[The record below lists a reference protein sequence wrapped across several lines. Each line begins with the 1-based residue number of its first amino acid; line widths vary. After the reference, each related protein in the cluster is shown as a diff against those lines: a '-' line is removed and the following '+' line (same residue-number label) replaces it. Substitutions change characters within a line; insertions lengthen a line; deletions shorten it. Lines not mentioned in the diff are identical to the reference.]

1 MGRPSRPARAGRPV
15 DASPAARAMWPLA
28 LMLFAAAITHTA
40 AAGAADS
47 DSPPLHEVVIT
58 ATRIEADPFNIPAAI
73 SSVSAEQLR
82 NDALGVNLADDMST
96 VPGLLARNRNNYA
109 QDQQISIRGIGAN
122 SAFGIR
128 GVRVYQDGIPAT
140 GPDGQGQVS
149 QFNLDSA
156 SRVEILRGPFSAL
169 YGNSSGGVIQLFTAT
184 GHGPLQ
190 VRTGVAYGSFDN
202 LRASV
207 NALGSVGALGYNLD
221 YSHFQVDGYREH
233 SAAKN
238 DSFNGKLNYSFNDAN
253 RLALIAN
260 VVSRPNAQD
269 PLGLTTAE
277 FAADPESTD
286 SAATRFNTRKS
297 LQQQQAGLVYD
308 WDINDSQSV
317 RVLGYGGHRIV
328 QQFLSIPANTQ
339 LAAGSAGGVVALN
352 RQYGGADARW
362 SWKGDLIER
371 PMSWV
376 VGVSYD
382 NQNELRRGYNN
393 FLGPAANP
401 TLGVQGTLRRNE
413 NNIVHNID
421 EYAQGTWDFA
431 SMWSIMVGVR
441 RSDVKFDSHD
451 HYIALPGNRDDSG
464 EVTFGA
470 TSPVGGLV
478 FKPTDWLRAYAS
490 FGQGFQTPLGSELAY
505 RPDGQAGLNFDLRP
519 ARSNNTELGVKIDI
533 DPDITAEFAV
543 FQAQTRNEIVVDT
556 NIGGRSTYQNSGRTR
571 RQGVEYSLNYRIAPE
586 WRFQLAYTYVNAY
599 YGDAYLTC
607 VAAPCAT
614 PTVRVAAGNR
624 LPGVPKHNVYAQ
636 LHWGEELGWHASAS
650 AQYITDVAV
659 DDVNDVYAPAYTV
672 AGLDGGY
679 GIELNRFKVNA
690 FLRINN
696 LLNRRYVGS
705 VIVDDGNGRYFEPG
719 PGFNVLGGFSV
730 TMK

>member
-1 MGRPSRPARAGRPV
+1 MKKSA
-15 DASPAARAMWPLA
+15 LA
-28 LMLFAAAITHTA
+28 LVLCATGAQ
-40 AAGAADS
+40 AGAATPAD
-47 DSPPLHEVVIT
+47 DAPALREVVIT

-82 NDALGVNLADDMST
+82 NDALGVNLADDIAT

-184 GHGPLQ
+184 GNGPLKL
-190 VRTGVAYGSFDN
+190 RSAVAYGSFDN
-202 LRASV
+202 MRASL
-207 NALGSVGALGYNLD
+207 NALGSVGGLGYNLD
-221 YSHFQVDGYREH
+221 FSHFQVDGFRDH

-253 RLALIAN
+253 KLALIAN
-260 VVSRPNAQD
+260 VVARPNAQD
-269 PLGLTTAE
+269 PLGLTPQE

-286 SAATRFNTRKS
+286 PAAARFNTRKS
-297 LQQQQAGLVYD
+297 LQQQQVGLIYD
-308 WDINDSQSV
+308 LTINDQQSV

-328 QQFLSIPANTQ
+328 QQFLSIPSATQ
-339 LAAGSAGGVVALN
+339 AAPGSAGGVVGLN

-362 SWKGDLIER
+362 SWNGDLLDR
-371 PMSWV
+371 PMNWV

-393 FLGPAANP
+393 FVGP
-401 TLGVQGTLRRNE
+401 TLGVQGLIRRNE

-421 EYAQGTWDFA
+421 EYTQGSWDFA
-431 SMWSIMVGVR
+431 SMWSLMVGVR
-441 RSDVKFDSHD
+441 RSDVKFTSND
-451 HYIALPGNRDDSG
+451 HYITATNGDDSG
-464 EVTFGA
+464 GISYGA
-470 TSPVGGLV
+470 TSPVAGLT
-478 FKPTDWLRAYAS
+478 FKPADWVRLYAS

-505 RPDGQAGLNFDLRP
+505 RPDGTSGLNFDLRP
-519 ARSNNTELGVKIDI
+519 ARSNNTEFGVKIDI

-543 FQAQTRNEIVVDT
+543 FQALTRQEIVVDT

-571 RQGVEYSLNYRIAPE
+571 RQGAEYSLNYRIAPE
-586 WRFQLAYTYVNAY
+586 WRFQLAY
-599 YGDAYLTC
+599 
-607 VAAPCAT
+607 
-614 PTVRVAAGNR
+614 
-624 LPGVPKHNVYAQ
+624 
-636 LHWGEELGWHASAS
+636 
-650 AQYITDVAV
+650 
-659 DDVNDVYAPAYTV
+659 
-672 AGLDGGY
+672 
-679 GIELNRFKVNA
+679 
-690 FLRINN
+690 
-696 LLNRRYVGS
+696 
-705 VIVDDGNGRYFEPG
+705 
-719 PGFNVLGGFSV
+719 
-730 TMK
+730 

>member
-1 MGRPSRPARAGRPV
+1 MGRMLASAPARRRSVRPTMKIRAFGRFWVAHAGWSLV
-15 DASPAARAMWPLA
+15 LPLVGA
-28 LMLFAAAITHTA
+28 TA
-40 AAGAADS
+40 AQLAAAADS

-58 ATRIEADPFNIPAAI
+58 ATRIGADPFNIPAAI
-73 SSVSAEQLR
+73 SSVSADQLR
-82 NDALGVNLADDMST
+82 NDALGVNLSDDLGT

-184 GHGPLQ
+184 GNGPLQ
-190 VRTGVAYGSFDN
+190 LRSGVAYGSFDN
-202 LRASV
+202 FRASL
-207 NALGSVGALGYNLD
+207 NALGSVGPLGYNLD

-238 DSFNGKLNYSFNDAN
+238 ESFNGKLNYSFNDSN
-253 RLALIAN
+253 RLAFIAN
-260 VVSRPNAQD
+260 VVSRPDAQD
-269 PLGLTTAE
+269 PLGLTPAE

-297 LQQQQAGLVYD
+297 LQQQQGGLIYD
-308 WDINDSQSV
+308 LDINDSQSV
-317 RVLGYGGHRIV
+317 RVLGYYGHRIV
-328 QQFLSIPANTQ
+328 QQFLSIPA
-339 LAAGSAGGVVALN
+339 SAQASPTSSGGVVDLN

-362 SWKGDLIER
+362 SWKGELFDG
-371 PMSWV
+371 PMNWV
-376 VGVSYD
+376 VGLSYD
-382 NQNELRRGYNN
+382 RQNELRRGYNN
-393 FLGPAANP
+393 FIGPL
-401 TLGVQGTLRRNE
+401 LGVQGALRRNE
-413 NNIVHNID
+413 NDIVHDLD

-431 SMWSIMVGVR
+431 SLWSVMVGVR
-441 RSDVKFDSHD
+441 RSDVKFDSDD
-451 HYIALPGNRDDSG
+451 HFITATNGDDSG
-464 EVTFGA
+464 GVSYGA
-470 TSPVGGLV
+470 TSPVAGLV
-478 FKPTDWLRAYAS
+478 FKPSDWLRTYAS

-505 RPDGQAGLNFDLRP
+505 RPDGAAGLNFSLQP
-519 ARSNNTELGVKIDI
+519 ARSNNTELGVKVEI

-543 FQAQTRNEIVVDT
+543 FQALTRDEIVVAT

-571 RQGVEYSLNYRIAPE
+571 RRGAEYSLNYRLAPE
-586 WRFQLAYTYVNAY
+586 WRFQLAYTYVDAY
-599 YGDAYLTC
+599 YS
-607 VAAPCAT
+607 
-614 PTVRVAAGNR
+614 AGNR
-624 LPGVPKHNVYAQ
+624 LPGVPKHNAYAS
-636 LHWGEELGWHASAS
+636 LRWGQDLGWHASAS

-659 DDVNDVYAPAYTV
+659 NDVNSVFAPAY
-672 AGLDGGY
+672 ALMGLDGGY
-679 GIELNRFKVNA
+679 GVELNQFKVNA

-705 VIVDDGNGRYFEPG
+705 VIVDDGNSRYFEPG
-719 PGFNVLGGFSV
+719 PGFNILGGFSV

>member
-1 MGRPSRPARAGRPV
+1 MKVRAFERFRFALAH
-15 DASPAARAMWPLA
+15 ASALLA
-28 LMLFAAAITHTA
+28 GATICQLAV
-40 AAGAADS
+40 AADS
-47 DSPPLHEVVIT
+47 DALPLHEVVIT

-82 NDALGVNLADDMST
+82 NDALGVNLSDDLAT

-184 GHGPLQ
+184 GNGPLQ
-190 VRTGVAYGSFDN
+190 LRSGVAYGSFDT
-202 LRASV
+202 LRASL
-207 NALGSVGALGYNLD
+207 NALGSAGPLGYNLD
-221 YSHFQVDGYREH
+221 YSHFQVEGYREH
-233 SAAKN
+233 SSAKN
-238 DSFNGKLNYSFNDAN
+238 ESFNSKLNYSFNDSN
-253 RLALIAN
+253 RLAFIAN
-260 VVSRPNAQD
+260 VVSRPDAQD
-269 PLGLTTAE
+269 PLGLTSAE
-277 FAADPESTD
+277 FAAAAHSTD
-286 SAATRFNTRKS
+286 PAATQYNTRKS
-297 LQQQQAGLVYD
+297 LQQQQGGLIYD
-308 WDINDSQSV
+308 LDINEAQSV
-317 RVLGYGGHRIV
+317 QVLGYYGHRIV
-328 QQFLSIPANTQ
+328 QQFLSIPMKTE
-339 LAAGSAGGVVALN
+339 LATTSSGGVVDLN

-362 SWKGDLIER
+362 SWKGDLFDR
-371 PMSWV
+371 PMTWV
-376 VGVSYD
+376 IGSSYD
-382 NQNELRRGYNN
+382 RQNELRRGYNN
-393 FLGPAANP
+393 FVGPL
-401 TLGVQGTLRRNE
+401 LGVQGALRRDE
-413 NNIVHNID
+413 NDIVHNLD

-431 SMWSIMVGVR
+431 SMWSAMVGVR
-441 RSDVKFDSHD
+441 RSDVRFDSED
-451 HYIALPGNRDDSG
+451 HYGSNG
-464 EVTFGA
+464 GGVTYGA

-478 FKPTDWLRAYAS
+478 FKPLDWIRAYAS

-505 RPDGQAGLNFDLRP
+505 RPDGNPGLNLALQP
-519 ARSNNTELGVKIDI
+519 ARSNNTELGVKLDI
-533 DPDITAEFAV
+533 VPDITAEFAI
-543 FQAQTRNEIVVDT
+543 FQTQTRDEIVVDT

-571 RQGVEYSLNYRIAPE
+571 RRGAEYSLNYRIAQE
-586 WRFQLAYTYVNAY
+586 WRFQLAYTYVDAY
-599 YGDAYLTC
+599 YSDAYFTC

-614 PTVRVAAGNR
+614 PTTPVAAGNR
-624 LPGVPKHNVYAQ
+624 LPGVPKHNVYAS
-636 LHWGEELGWHASAS
+636 LHWGEDLGWHASAS

-659 DDVNDVYAPAYTV
+659 NDVNTAFAPAYAL

-679 GIELNRFKVNA
+679 GVELNQFNVNA

-719 PGFNVLGGFSV
+719 PGFNVLAGFSV

>member
-1 MGRPSRPARAGRPV
+1 MKVRAFERFRLALAH
-15 DASPAARAMWPLA
+15 ASALLRASWCLVPPLA
-28 LMLFAAAITHTA
+28 GATICQLAV
-40 AAGAADS
+40 AADS
-47 DSPPLHEVVIT
+47 DSPPLHEVLIT

-82 NDALGVNLADDMST
+82 NDALGVNLADDLST

-184 GHGPLQ
+184 GDGPLQ
-190 VRTGVAYGSFDN
+190 LRSGVAYGSFDT
-202 LRASV
+202 LRASL
-207 NALGSVGALGYNLD
+207 NALGSVGPLGYNLD
-221 YSHFQVDGYREH
+221 YSHFQVEGYREH
-233 SAAKN
+233 SSAKN
-238 DSFNGKLNYSFNDAN
+238 ESFNSKLNYSFNDSN
-253 RLALIAN
+253 RLAFVAN
-260 VVSRPNAQD
+260 VVSRPDAQD
-269 PLGLTTAE
+269 PLGLTSAE
-277 FAADPESTD
+277 LAADPHSTD
-286 SAATRFNTRKS
+286 PAATQFNTRKS
-297 LQQQQAGLVYD
+297 LQQQQGGLIYD
-308 WDINDSQSV
+308 LDINDSQSV
-317 RVLGYGGHRIV
+317 QVLGYYGHRIV
-328 QQFLSIPANTQ
+328 QQFLAIPVKTQ
-339 LAAGSAGGVVALN
+339 LPTTSSGGVVDLN
-352 RQYGGADARW
+352 RQYGGTDARW
-362 SWKGDLIER
+362 SWKGDLIDR
-371 PMSWV
+371 PMTWV
-376 VGVSYD
+376 IGSSYD
-382 NQNELRRGYNN
+382 RQNELRRGYNN
-393 FLGPAANP
+393 FIGPL
-401 TLGVQGTLRRNE
+401 LGVQGVLRRDE
-413 NNIVHNID
+413 NDIVHNLD

-431 SMWSIMVGVR
+431 SMWSAMVGVR
-441 RSDVKFDSHD
+441 RSDVRFDSED
-451 HYIALPGNRDDSG
+451 HYGNNG
-464 EVTFGA
+464 GGVTYGA

-478 FKPTDWLRAYAS
+478 FKPLDWLRAYAS

-505 RPDGQAGLNFDLRP
+505 RPDGGAGLNLALQP
-519 ARSNNTELGVKIDI
+519 ARSNNTELGVKLDI
-533 DPDITAEFAV
+533 DPDITAEFAL
-543 FQAQTRNEIVVDT
+543 FQTQTRDEIVVDT

-571 RQGVEYSLNYRIAPE
+571 RRGAEYSLNYRIAQE
-586 WRFQLAYTYVNAY
+586 WRFQLAYTYVDAY
-599 YGDAYLTC
+599 YSDAYLTC

-624 LPGVPKHNVYAQ
+624 LPGVPKHNVYATLQ
-636 LHWGEELGWHASAS
+636 WGEELGWHASAS

-659 DDVNDVYAPAYTV
+659 NDVNTAFAPAYAL

-679 GIELNRFKVNA
+679 GVELNQFKVTA

-696 LLNRRYVGS
+696 LLNRSYVGS

-730 TMK
+730 TLK

>member
-1 MGRPSRPARAGRPV
+1 MKKRAI
-15 DASPAARAMWPLA
+15 A
-28 LMLFAAAITHTA
+28 LILCATGVRIAAADET
-40 AAGAADS
+40 DS
-47 DSPPLHEVVIT
+47 SAPLREVVIT

-73 SSVSAEQLR
+73 SSISAEQLR
-82 NDALGVNLADDMST
+82 NDALGVNLADDVAS

-109 QDQQISIRGIGAN
+109 QDQQVSIRGIGAN

-190 VRTGVAYGSFDN
+190 LRGAVAYGSFDN
-202 LRASV
+202 LRTSL
-207 NALGSVGALGYNLD
+207 NAQGSVGALGYNLD
-221 YSHFQVDGYREH
+221 YSHFQVDGFRDH

-238 DSFNGKLNYSFNDAN
+238 DSFNGKVNYSFNDSN
-253 RLALIAN
+253 KLALVAN
-260 VVSRPNAQD
+260 VVARPNAQD
-269 PLGLTTAE
+269 PLGLTPQE

-286 SAATRFNTRKS
+286 PAATRFNTRKS
-297 LQQQQAGLVYD
+297 LQQQQVGLIYD
-308 WDINDSQSV
+308 LTINDQQSV
-317 RVLGYGGHRIV
+317 RLLGYGGHRIV
-328 QQFLSIPANTQ
+328 QQFLSIPSATQ
-339 LAAGSAGGVVALN
+339 AAPGSAGGVVGLN

-362 SWKGDLIER
+362 SWKGDLFDR
-371 PMSWV
+371 PMNWV

-393 FLGPAANP
+393 FVGPQ
-401 TLGVQGTLRRNE
+401 LGVQGLIRRNE

-431 SMWSIMVGVR
+431 SMWSVMLGVR
-441 RSDVKFDSHD
+441 RSDVKFTSND
-451 HYIALPGNRDDSG
+451 HYITATNGNDSG
-464 EVTFGA
+464 GISYGA
-470 TSPVGGLV
+470 TSPVAGLI
-478 FKPTDWLRAYAS
+478 FKPADWVRLYAS

-505 RPDGQAGLNFDLRP
+505 RPDGTSGLNFGLRP

-533 DPDITAEFAV
+533 DPDITASFAV
-543 FQAQTRNEIVVDT
+543 FQALTRQEIVVDT

-571 RQGVEYSLNYRIAPE
+571 RQGAEYSLNYRLAPE
-586 WRFQLAYTYVNAY
+586 WQFQLAYTYVDAHY
-599 YGDAYLTC
+599 SDAYLTC

-614 PTVRVAAGNR
+614 PTVLVAAGNR
-624 LPGVPKHNVYAQ
+624 LPGVPKNNVYAQ
-636 LHWGEELGWHASAS
+636 LRWGADLGWHASAN
-650 AQYITDVAV
+650 AQYVSNVAV
-659 DDVNDVYAPAYTV
+659 NDSNSVYAPAYAV

-679 GIELNRFKVNA
+679 GVELRQFKVNA
-690 FLRINN
+690 FLRLNN

-705 VIVDDGNGRYFEPG
+705 VIVDDGNSRYFEPG

>member
-1 MGRPSRPARAGRPV
+1 MKKRAI
-15 DASPAARAMWPLA
+15 A
-28 LMLFAAAITHTA
+28 LVLC
-40 AAGAADS
+40 AAGTPVWAVGPADS
-47 DSPPLHEVVIT
+47 DSPPPREVVIT

-73 SSVSAEQLR
+73 SSVSADQLR
-82 NDALGVNLADDMST
+82 NDTLGVNLADDVSS

-169 YGNSSGGVIQLFTAT
+169 YGNSSGGVIQLFTAN
-184 GHGPLQ
+184 GQGPMKL
-190 VRTGVAYGSFDN
+190 RSAVAYGSFDN
-202 LRASV
+202 LRASI
-207 NALGSVGALGYNLD
+207 NAMGSVGALGYNLD
-221 YSHFQVDGYREH
+221 YSHFQVDGFREH

-238 DSFNGKLNYSFNDAN
+238 DSFNGKINYTFNDSN
-253 RLALIAN
+253 KLALIAN
-260 VVSRPNAQD
+260 IVARPNAQD
-269 PLGLTTAE
+269 PLGLTTQE

-286 SAATRFNTRKS
+286 PAANLYNTRKS
-297 LQQQQAGLVYD
+297 LQQQQVGLVYD
-308 WDINDSQSV
+308 LTISDSQSV

-328 QQFLSIPANTQ
+328 QQFLSIPASTQ
-339 LAAGSAGGVVALN
+339 AAAGSAGGVVGLN

-362 SWKGDLIER
+362 SWKGDLLDR

-376 VGVSYD
+376 VGLSYD

-393 FLGPAANP
+393 FVGGA
-401 TLGVQGTLRRNE
+401 LGVQGLIRRNE

-431 SMWSIMVGVR
+431 SLWSIMLGVR
-441 RSDVKFDSHD
+441 HSDVKFTSND
-451 HYIALPGNRDDSG
+451 HYIVSAANGDDSG
-464 EVTFGA
+464 DASYGA
-470 TSPVGGLV
+470 TSPVAGVV
-478 FKPTDWLRAYAS
+478 FKPTDWARLYAS

-505 RPDGQAGLNFDLRP
+505 RPDGAAGLNLVLRP
-519 ARSNNTELGVKIDI
+519 ARSNNFELGSKIDI
-533 DPDITAEFAV
+533 NSDITAEFAV
-543 FQAQTRNEIVVDT
+543 FQALTRQEIVIAT
-556 NIGGRSTYQNSGRTR
+556 NSGGRSTYQNSGRTR
-571 RQGVEYSLNYRIAPE
+571 RQGAEYALNYRFAPG
-586 WRFQLAYTYVNAY
+586 WRMQLAYTYVDAHY
-599 YGDAYLTC
+599 SDAYLTC
-607 VAAPCAT
+607 IAAPCPK
-614 PTVRVAAGNR
+614 PTVPPVAGGNRVLVAAGNR
-624 LPGVPKHNVYAQ
+624 LPGVPKNNLYGQ
-636 LHWGEELGWHASAS
+636 IRWGEDLGWHASAN
-650 AQYITDVAV
+650 AQYVSSVAV
-659 DDVNDVYAPAYTV
+659 NDINSVYAPAYAL

-679 GIELNRFKVNA
+679 GVEVKQFKLNA
-690 FLRINN
+690 FLRLNN

-705 VIVDDGNGRYFEPG
+705 VIVNDGNGRYYEPG